1 MCKPIDNWGAPADF
15 LQFQMDL
22 GLEKKNRNDA
32 TETPGAAG
40 PTNRKWLVAPTL

>member
-22 GLEKKNRNDA
+22 GLEKKI
-32 TETPGAAG
+32 ETMR
-40 PTNRKWLVAPTL
+40 RKLLALRAPQIGNGL